1 MARQGEALL
10 AGARPWQQRGRQ
22 EDALAL
28 LDDLMAMTG
37 SGVRSLLSGV
47 GSGPVAALSPA

>member
-10 AGARPWQQRGRQ
+10 AGARPWQQRGRH

-37 SGVRSLLSGV
+37 SGVNVESL
-47 GSGPVAALSPA
+47 P